1 MPAGAEVT
9 GSSLLLW
16 RSRPA
21 QYSFLVAAS
30 ILLDAGAHDA
40 VGQGNLLFFLAQRI
54 TF

>member
-9 GSSLLLW
+9 GSSLLLR
-16 RSRPA
+16 RSLPA

-40 VGQGNLLFFLAQRI
+40 AGQGNLLFFAQRI